1 MKGIYEIRPGPAVV
15 EYHPKG
21 YYREMPEGIVD
32 PRLREDLTR
41 LLPWQLQQRGCELI
55 QIEEFAGGGDPLVL
69 YDAWGNILGVWEQEP
84 SLGDLLEFC

>member
-41 LLPWQLQQRGCELI
+41 YLLAGLLQRDYQLL
-55 QIEEFAGGGDPLVL
+55 QIEEIRQGGDPWVL
-69 YDAWGNILGVWEQEP
+69 YDPWGRIIAQWETEPTLGEL
-84 SLGDLLEFC
+84 LGFD